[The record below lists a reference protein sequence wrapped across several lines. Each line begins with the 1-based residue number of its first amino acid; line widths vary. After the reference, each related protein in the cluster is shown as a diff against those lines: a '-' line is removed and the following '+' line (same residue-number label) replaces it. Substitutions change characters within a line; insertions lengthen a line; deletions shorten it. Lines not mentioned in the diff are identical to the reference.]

1 MNSSATSSAVSEFS
15 RSRPAGEPSNKPGL
29 RTTMRNAF
37 MSLSS
42 WPRKLVSFAF
52 ARVLLIFAVG
62 FAAGVAWQ
70 PYGGAVRKAVAS
82 WSPRLAWVAPAAAP
96 GSTSGDRLKA
106 TSVALTA
113 VRQSVDK
120 LSAEIGKLQPED
132 GAPQRR
138 RR

>member
-1 MNSSATSSAVSEFS
+1 MNSTATSAVSEFS
-15 RSRPAGEPSNKPGL
+15 RNRPAGEPSNKPGL
-29 RTTMRNAF
+29 RTTVRKAIV
-37 MSLSS
+37 SAGS
-42 WPRKLVSFAF
+42 WLAKLVSLAF
-52 ARVLLIFAVG
+52 ARVLLIFVVG
-62 FAAGVAWQ
+62 FAAGMAWQ
-70 PYGGAVRKAVAS
+70 SYGGTARKAAAG

-96 GSTSGDRLKA
+96 PSTSADRLKA

>member
-1 MNSSATSSAVSEFS
+1 MNSSATSPVSEFS
-15 RSRPAGEPSNKPGL
+15 RSRPAGEPSNKPRL
-29 RTTMRNAF
+29 RTTMRKAIV
-37 MSLSS
+37 SASS
-42 WPRKLVSFAF
+42 GLGKLVSLAF
-52 ARVLLIFAVG
+52 ARVLLIFVVG
-62 FAAGVAWQ
+62 FAAGTAWQ
-70 PYGGAVRKAVAS
+70 SYGGTARKAVAG

-96 GSTSGDRLKA
+96 GTSSADRLKA

-120 LSAEIGKLQPED
+120 LSAEISKLQPED